1 MNIRTKL
8 NPVIISKFK
17 AFKLQEKFT
26 DEVFSSPPY
35 WFSERGSWAKNVPQ
49 SYLVWL
55 TEPSN
60 NDFMMWKI

>member
-26 DEVFSSPPY
+26 DEVSSPMILGKGKLGEKC
-35 WFSERGSWAKNVPQ
+35 SQ